1 MINLSPF
8 SSPSIKDK
16 QMNFNLDATKILYN
30 IDTLLYPSPNA
41 RLLIKGNVSLTLR
54 MRTLV
59 AVMEVSIKSGLV
71 SRPDFMGLGL
81 VSVSSVKCLGL
92 VSVSR
97 FKGLGLARDYS
108 IETTRPEE
116 DKK

>member
-1 MINLSPF
+1 
-8 SSPSIKDK
+8 
-16 QMNFNLDATKILYN
+16 
-30 IDTLLYPSPNA
+30 
-41 RLLIKGNVSLTLR
+41 
-54 MRTLV
+54 
-59 AVMEVSIKSGLV
+59 MEVSRPV

-81 VSVSSVKCLGL
+81 VSVSFLKGLGL

-116 DKK
+116 EEK

>member
-1 MINLSPF
+1 
-8 SSPSIKDK
+8 
-16 QMNFNLDATKILYN
+16 
-30 IDTLLYPSPNA
+30 
-41 RLLIKGNVSLTLR
+41 
-54 MRTLV
+54 
-59 AVMEVSIKSGLV
+59 MEVSRPGLV

-81 VSVSSVKCLGL
+81 VSVSSWSRLSK

-116 DKK
+116 KSNEKK